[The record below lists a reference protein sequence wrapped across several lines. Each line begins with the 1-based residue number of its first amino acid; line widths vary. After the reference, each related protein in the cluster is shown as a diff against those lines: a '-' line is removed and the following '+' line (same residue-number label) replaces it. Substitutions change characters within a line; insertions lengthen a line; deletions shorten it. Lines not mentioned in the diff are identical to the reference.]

1 MSRIFI
7 CFVLFT
13 IFGQERV
20 RISWA
25 SRTVFT
31 LTIFRIKCKKNY
43 SDMTNSGWV
52 QSTLKV
58 VESLSTELWKNP
70 IGTSPVKFQT
80 LGVWFIVTRAY
91 MLVKFGMDTEQ
102 IVTNATNIFWMH
114 SFISGHK
121 KVEYIFRNH
130 VSIAHVTVFITRQY
144 PESQSYCSSL
154 MIDSWST
161 ASDARQSRQG
171 ETVSFYR

>member
-1 MSRIFI
+1 M
-7 CFVLFT
+7 
-13 IFGQERV
+13 
-20 RISWA
+20 
-25 SRTVFT
+25 
-31 LTIFRIKCKKNY
+31 
-43 SDMTNSGWV
+43 
-52 QSTLKV
+52 
-58 VESLSTELWKNP
+58 ESLNTELWKNR
-70 IGTSPVKFQT
+70 IWTSPVKFQT

-102 IVTNATNIFWMH
+102 IVTNATNIFCMH

-121 KVEYIFRNH
+121 KVEYIFINH

-161 ASDARQSRQG
+161 ASDARQ
-171 ETVSFYR
+171 VSVVLPLIRRKVPHDVHKCATLLCIVLPTQYIITPALS

>member
-1 MSRIFI
+1 M
-7 CFVLFT
+7 
-13 IFGQERV
+13 
-20 RISWA
+20 
-25 SRTVFT
+25 
-31 LTIFRIKCKKNY
+31 
-43 SDMTNSGWV
+43 
-52 QSTLKV
+52 
-58 VESLSTELWKNP
+58 ESLNTELWKNP
-70 IGTSPVKFQT
+70 IWTAPVKFQT

-121 KVEYIFRNH
+121 KVEYIFINH

-161 ASDARQSRQG
+161 ASDARQ
-171 ETVSFYR
+171 VSVVLPLIRRKVPHDVHKCATLLCIVLPTQYIITPALS

>member
-1 MSRIFI
+1 MTSPWCRHR
-7 CFVLFT
+7 C
-13 IFGQERV
+13 
-20 RISWA
+20 IS
-25 SRTVFT
+25 SCLLRLLCEILRSVFT
-31 LTIFRIKCKKNY
+31 LTIFRIKCKRVIAIWPIVAEFNLPKGCGILEY
-43 SDMTNSGWV
+43 WTV
-52 QSTLKV
+52 
-58 VESLSTELWKNP
+58 KNP
-70 IGTSPVKFQT
+70 IWTSPVKFQT
-80 LGVWFIVTRAY
+80 LGVWIIVTRAY
-91 MLVKFGMDTEQ
+91 RLVKFGMDTEQ

-114 SFISGHK
+114 SFSGHK
-121 KVEYIFRNH
+121 KVKYIFRNH

>member
-1 MSRIFI
+1 M
-7 CFVLFT
+7 
-13 IFGQERV
+13 
-20 RISWA
+20 
-25 SRTVFT
+25 
-31 LTIFRIKCKKNY
+31 
-43 SDMTNSGWV
+43 
-52 QSTLKV
+52 
-58 VESLSTELWKNP
+58 ESLNTELWKNP
-70 IGTSPVKFQT
+70 IWTSPVKVQT

-114 SFISGHK
+114 LFISGHK

-130 VSIAHVTVFITRQY
+130 VSIAQVTVFITRQY

-161 ASDARQSRQG
+161 ASDAAVASRGDSVVLPLIRRKVPRDVHKCATLLCIVLPTQYII
-171 ETVSFYR
+171 TTALS

>member
-1 MSRIFI
+1 
-7 CFVLFT
+7 
-13 IFGQERV
+13 
-20 RISWA
+20 
-25 SRTVFT
+25 
-31 LTIFRIKCKKNY
+31 
-43 SDMTNSGWV
+43 
-52 QSTLKV
+52 
-58 VESLSTELWKNP
+58 
-70 IGTSPVKFQT
+70 
-80 LGVWFIVTRAY
+80 

-121 KVEYIFRNH
+121 KVEYIIYIFRNH
-130 VSIAHVTVFITRQY
+130 VSIAQVTVFITHQY

-154 MIDSWST
+154 VIDSGST